1 MKHLFASRAELWAFL
16 AVACVVAFI
25 ILLLMASCQ
34 MPLRT

>member
-1 MKHLFASRAELWAFL
+1 MKHLFTSRAELWAFL
-16 AVACVVAFI
+16 AVACVVVFI